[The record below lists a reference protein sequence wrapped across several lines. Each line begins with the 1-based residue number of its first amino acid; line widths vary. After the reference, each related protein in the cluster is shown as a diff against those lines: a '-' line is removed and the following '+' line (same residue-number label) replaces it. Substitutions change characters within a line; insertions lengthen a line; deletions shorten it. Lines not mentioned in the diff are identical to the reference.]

1 MPLKSCIPP
10 LWGFSEVSLHYRKS
24 TNYQSRETV
33 KELATEVLFQRTM
46 ILSSVLFYILGR
58 ILPPPP
64 HRFLLGIGLSKEE
77 KLSLKFCNNKLQAK
91 AFLCFV

>member
-58 ILPPPP
+58 ILRPPPP
-64 HRFLLGIGLSKEE
+64 FPAWYWSK
-77 KLSLKFCNNKLQAK
+77 QGGK
-91 AFLCFV
+91 AITQVL